1 MQMRRAAHHNLKWGK
16 YRTYIE
22 IFNLYICISHKF
34 YMKKLYFLIFT
45 VALAF
50 TGCKKGA
57 SEKTAILPQAGNS
70 VKHAKGLEIY
80 RYDGYT
86 VVKVTTPWPDA
97 KEGFTYIMQQEDG
110 AIPDSLKGYTT
121 LQVPLKSIVVTSTTH
136 IPSLEMLGV
145 ENTLTGF
152 AGLDYVSSEKTRALI
167 DGGKVKE
174 AGSNESLNTEILI
187 DLDPD
192 AIVAFGINSTNKTL
206 NGLEQSGLKV
216 LYNGDWTEQT
226 PLGKAEWIKFFGA
239 LYGLD
244 DKAEEIF
251 NTIEKDYNE
260 AKKLAADVKHK
271 PTALSGAMW
280 KNEWQLPQGG
290 SWAAIFMKDAGAD
303 YLWGN
308 TEGTGSHLLSFET
321 VLEKAQDAE
330 YWLGAS
336 QFTSLQEMIKANPH
350 YAQFRAF
357 KEKKVYSFSTKK
369 GKTGGLIYYELSP
382 NRPDLVL
389 KDLVSI
395 LHPELLPGYE
405 LHFFEQLK

>member
-1 MQMRRAAHHNLKWGK
+1 
-16 YRTYIE
+16 
-22 IFNLYICISHKF
+22 
-34 YMKKLYFLIFT
+34 MKKLYFLIFAF
-45 VALAF
+45 ALAF
-50 TGCKKGA
+50 VGCKKEQE
-57 SEKTAILPQAGNS
+57 EKTAAVSRAANS
-70 VKHAKGLEIY
+70 IKHAKGLEIY
-80 RYDGYT
+80 RYEGYT

-97 KEGFTYIMQQEDG
+97 KEGFTYIMQQKG
-110 AIPDSLKGYTT
+110 SVLPDSLKGYTT

-152 AGLDYVSSEKTRALI
+152 AGLDYVSSKKTRALI
-167 DGGKVKE
+167 DAGKVRE

-187 DLDPD
+187 DLNPD

-206 NGLEQSGLKV
+206 NGLEQGGLNV

-239 LYGLD
+239 LYGMD
-244 DKAEEIF
+244 NKAEEIF

-260 AKKLAADVKHK
+260 AKKLAAKVNRR

-303 YLWGN
+303 YLWGD
-308 TEGTGSHLLSFET
+308 TEGTGSHLLSFES

-336 QFTSLQEMIKANPH
+336 QFTSLQEMADANPH

-405 LHFFEQLK
+405 LHFFEKLK